1 VTERPKVSALFA
13 WLLALHP
20 GAAGRTCAAY
30 GGMDIAVALVWL
42 WVVDGVTLTHWDLAG
57 ESIARVGMAVN
68 ALQPEVR

>member
-1 VTERPKVSALFA
+1 
-13 WLLALHP
+13 
-20 GAAGRTCAAY
+20 
-30 GGMDIAVALVWL
+30 MDIAVALVWL